1 MPRATRKTPDE
12 SRVFRVVV
20 EVPGIEPGSNG
31 AFQILLRAQSR
42 CGAFGLAGSCD
53 PSANTAYVTVWC
65 PSHLRDR
72 GAQQAF

>member
-1 MPRATRKTPDE
+1 MVG
-12 SRVFRVVV
+12 SFILLV

-31 AFQILLRAQSR
+31 ANRSLLRAQSR

-53 PSANTAYVTVWC
+53 PSANTAYITVWS
-65 PSHLRDR
+65 PSRLRDR